1 MNTLLLT
8 SEIRT
13 EADVVFVRQRAR
25 QLAELLGFSAQ
36 DQTRI
41 ATAVSELARNAF
53 QYALGGRTQ
62 FFVEGEAPQRFV
74 IRVSDRGQGIG
85 NLAVILD
92 GHYTSKTGMGMG
104 LLGARGLMDTFRVD
118 TVPGRGTI
126 VELGKLLPG
135 QAPIVDIVAVS
146 RIMGALTRVAPIS
159 PLEETRQQNAD
170 LLRAFDD
177 LRARQLELDR
187 MYREVADANRR
198 LADVNAQLEDKAVVL
213 ARTAAAEQ
221 TARAEAEAA
230 VTTRDSLLA
239 VVSHDLR
246 NPLSAIMM
254 GATLLQSAE
263 IGGADKEMVA
273 KWGRNIHRSAE
284 RMNRLISDLLDI
296 AQIQAG
302 RLAVVPT
309 RQDVDAII
317 REALEMLRPLATRL
331 ELWLDGVAPPDLA
344 VCCDRERVLQILSN
358 LVGNALKF
366 TAKGG
371 SISLTAREEG
381 SDACFAVRDT
391 GSGIAEAEL
400 PWIFDRFWQARRN
413 LRGSIGLGLS
423 IAKGLV
429 EAHGGRLWVES
440 QVGIGTTFFF
450 TLPRVVG

>member
-62 FFVEGEAPQRFV
+62 FSLEGETPQRFV
-74 IRVSDRGQGIG
+74 IRVSDRGQGID
-85 NLAVILD
+85 NLAVILA

-118 TVPGRGTI
+118 TVLGRGTT
-126 VELGKLLPG
+126 VELSKALPPK
-135 QAPIVDIVAVS
+135 APIVDIVGVS
-146 RIMGALTRVAPIS
+146 RIMIALTRVAPVS

-170 LLRAFDD
+170 LLRAFDE

-263 IGGADKEMVA
+263 IEGADREMVA
-273 KWGRNIHRSAE
+273 KWARNIHRSAE

-296 AQIQAG
+296 AQLHAG
-302 RLAVVPT
+302 QLAVVPT
-309 RQDVDAII
+309 RHDADAII
-317 REALEMLRPLATRL
+317 REGLEMLRPLATRS
-331 ELWLDGVAPPDLA
+331 ELGLDGAAPRDLW

-366 TAKGG
+366 TAKCG
-371 SISLTAREEG
+371 SISLTARDVG
-381 SDACFAVRDT
+381 ADACFAVRDT

-413 LRGSIGLGLS
+413 QRGGIGLGLS

-450 TLPRVVG
+450 TLPRAVD